1 MDVTVEGGGTRAATD
16 TERVNFVTM
25 AIDTETALS
34 TGISRLRMQQDLF
47 ADAQESR
54 RLRVKIGELTAQL
67 AMIDAELQ
75 AALADQRAI
84 LPPTD
89 KEVRTMKGLVTT
101 LDGLIA
107 GQQKTTGILKAV
119 TDAANAWAGR
129 QPAKA

>member
-1 MDVTVEGGGTRAATD
+1 MDVTVAGGTRPATD
-16 TERVNFVTM
+16 TERADFVTM

-34 TGISRLRMQQDLF
+34 TGIARLRTQQDLF

-54 RLRVKIGELTAQL
+54 RLRVRIGELTAQL
-67 AMIDAELQ
+67 ALVDAELQ
-75 AALADQRAI
+75 AALAELRPIA
-84 LPPTD
+84 PPTD
-89 KEVRTMKGLVTT
+89 EEVKTMKQLVTS

-107 GQQKTTGILKAV
+107 GQQQTSAILQAV